1 MRGSHFAAC
10 LVAACCCPMLASA
23 GTIRD
28 DRDPQ
33 LYLNLA
39 AQPQYASVG
48 RIDSTTTNGELIGSG
63 TLIAPQFVLTAG
75 HMVDNLSSLQFSLGG
90 TNYTAT
96 NWIANP
102 NWKGDL
108 TSGYDLAV
116 VELNTAVTGVVA
128 AVRYTGS
135 SELNAVGTFVGFG
148 RTGTGLTG
156 ATTFDGLARAGT
168 NVLDGFYA
176 NNPRVLTADFDSPHG
191 VSASS
196 QGSATPTNLEYMIAP
211 GDSGG
216 GLFINT
222 PAGAEL
228 AGVNSFGAAFD
239 GRFDASYGDVS
250 GDIRISLFNG
260 WIDQAISSLTALSE
274 SDTAMIA
281 VPEPSSWRLACF
293 AALGLWIG
301 LRRRRR
307 PWS

>member
-10 LVAACCCPMLASA
+10 FVVACCCPMQVLS

-28 DRDPQ
+28 DRDPR
-33 LYLNLA
+33 LYLDLA

-63 TLIAPQFVLTAG
+63 TLIAPQFVLTAA
-75 HMVDNLSSLQFSLGG
+75 HMVDNLSSLRFSLGG
-90 TNYTAT
+90 TIYAAT
-96 NWIANP
+96 NWVANP
-102 NWKGDL
+102 NWNGNL
-108 TSGYDLAV
+108 TAGYDLAV
-116 VELNTAVTGVVA
+116 VELNAAVTGVAA

-135 SELNAVGTFVGFG
+135 SELNSVGTFVGFG

-156 ATTFDGLARAGT
+156 ATAFDGLARAGT
-168 NVLDGFYA
+168 NVLDGLYA
-176 NNPRVLTADFDSPHG
+176 NNPRILTADFDSPHG
-191 VSASS
+191 NGASS

-216 GLFINT
+216 GLFIDT

-250 GDIRISLFNG
+250 GDIRISLFNS
-260 WIDQAISSLTALSE
+260 WIDQAIGSLAALSGT
-274 SDTAMIA
+274 DTAVIA

-307 PWS
+307 RWS